1 MSLAMKVI
9 EIFDSID
16 GEGIFTGCLST
27 FIRLSGCNMRCSYC
41 DTRYAFSGGTD
52 IQVSDIVS
60 KAEQIG
66 NKHITITGGEPL
78 IHNDVKSLVD
88 ALCDSG
94 FIVNIET
101 NGSVDVREF
110 QRENTV
116 ITMDY
121 KTISSGENS
130 KMRKERL
137 EQLRKCDVLKIVCN
151 ESDFDDIK
159 RMLKSTEISASIF
172 ISPIFGEIEAS
183 NLVEFAK
190 ELRNRNISRN
200 DMRVQVQLH
209 KVIWDPQKR
218 GV

>member
-1 MSLAMKVI
+1 MSPAMKVI

-16 GEGIFTGCLST
+16 GEGIYTGCLAT
-27 FIRLSGCNMRCSYC
+27 FIRLSGCNMRCRYC
-41 DTRYAFSGGTD
+41 DTRYSFSGGTEMK
-52 IQVSDIVS
+52 VSDIV
-60 KAEQIG
+60 AEAERIG
-66 NKHITITGGEPL
+66 NRHITITGGEPL
-78 IHNDVKSLVD
+78 IHNEAKTLID

-101 NGSVDVREF
+101 NGSVDIDKF
-110 QRENTV
+110 QRQNTV

-130 KMRKERL
+130 KMRKEKL

-151 ESDFDDIK
+151 ESDLDNIK
-159 RMLKSTEISASIF
+159 QMLMSTKVFASIF

-183 NLVEFAK
+183 RLVEFTK
-190 ELRNRNISRN
+190 ELRDENICRTGI
-200 DMRVQVQLH
+200 RVQVQLH
-209 KVIWDPQKR
+209 KVIWDPQER